1 MSNEDFQEGYEVL
14 RKNFALKLKAKLAE
28 LISAE
33 ENHKELYQIV
43 HNISGSCGMFGF
55 PEISEAAY
63 KLEENLKSSRILL
76 TDLIKEMETE
86 L

>member
-1 MSNEDFQEGYEVL
+1 MPNEDFQEGYEIL
-14 RKNFALKLKAKLAE
+14 RKNFALKLKDKLAE

-33 ENHKELYQIV
+33 KNHKELYQIV
-43 HNISGSCGMFGF
+43 HNVSGSCGMFGF

-63 KLEENLKSSRILL
+63 KLEENLKASRTLL
-76 TDLIKEMETE
+76 TDLINEMEKE